1 MLVRKT
7 RGFLCLSRIMKKLP
21 YGISDYERIIEDNY
35 YYVDKTNYIE
45 LLENLAEPYIMF
57 LRPRKFGKTLFAS
70 VLENYYDINKKDKFK
85 KLFNNTYIGENPT
98 QLKNSYYILRFNFS
112 GIDTKNEETT
122 IRGFKKEVASSIEL
136 FVNSY
141 KLDFYI
147 NNDDEAENILDN
159 LFKAFRIQKQDKKIY
174 VIVDEYDHFANELL
188 GFKSDHFKNLIS
200 KNGKV
205 RKWYEILKKGTESV
219 VDRIFITGVAPITL
233 DSMTSGFNI
242 GSDKTQDLR
251 FNEMMGFTKEELEKL
266 MVDQEIQKDEQEKLF
281 PIMKE
286 NYNGYKF
293 SIKASKKIYNSNMC
307 LYFLNEYIT
316 YREIPEKLVD
326 VNIASDYNKI
336 GNMLTLCKNENRL
349 DIIEA
354 TVLGEKIQTDIVQKF
369 NPSIEFGEK
378 ELVSMLYYLGYLTI
392 DGERLGRAE
401 LKIPNQVMREI
412 YADYFLKMLEN
423 DTNLKINEKDYNEVL
438 EQMALEGKIG
448 KIIEIMEKYLK
459 NLSNR
464 DFMNFD
470 EKYIKVM
477 FYSIA
482 MSLDIY
488 IVKSEL
494 ELGRGYAD
502 LLLVPKDIDKDY
514 YSIIIEFK
522 YLKKSE
528 ENELV
533 KKQKEAK
540 EQIKKYSSSEEIK
553 RIKKLNKYIIVGIN
567 DKLFVKQI

>member
-21 YGISDYERIIEDNY
+21 YGISDYERIMEDNY

-266 MVDQEIQKDEQEKLF
+266 MIDQQMQNDEQEKLF

-438 EQMALEGKIG
+438 EQMALEGKID